1 MRFSFLF
8 YEPIDDLDEL
18 DRRMGLL
25 AGLGYDGVELSAF
38 HPLPYSIE
46 SVAALAEKHRLPVAS
61 MLSGW
66 SYLGEGLCLSSADAG
81 VRDRAPWTG
90 WSTMSFRP
98 QSLKSLI
105 VVGLMQGA
113 TGSDTSRMRRRR
125 MTGSSWSMRQ
135 RVHGRRA
142 VQGVSL
148 VIEPVN
154 HLQVGFNHTVAE
166 ASALADRVG
175 SPSLGVMLDTFHMN
189 IEERSVVEAIRLHA
203 ARARHVHLCETN
215 GGPFGLGGL
224 EFPRVLAALDEAG
237 YDRVVSIK
245 VYRGC
250 GWEEAARSSA
260 AFLRGLGC
268 GDFVGPSR

>member
-25 AGLGYDGVELSAF
+25 TGLGYDGVELSAF
-38 HPLPYSIE
+38 HPLPYPVE
-46 SVAALAEKHRLPVAS
+46 SVAALAEKHRLLVVS

-66 SYLGEGLCLSSADAG
+66 SYSAEGLCLSSPDAG
-81 VRDRAPWTG
+81 VRDRAVG
-90 WSTMSFRP
+90 RLVDYVGRAAALR
-98 QSLKSLI
+98 SLL
-105 VVGLMQGA
+105 VVGLMQGLRSDEPD
-113 TGSDTSRMRRRR
+113 GSKANERIAEGLSRVCK
-125 MTGSSWSMRQ
+125 SAES
-135 RVHGRRA
+135 
-142 VQGVSL
+142 QGVSL

-154 HLQVGFNHTVAE
+154 HLQIGFNHTVAE

-189 IEERSVVEAIRLHA
+189 IEECSVVEAIRLYA
-203 ARARHVHLCETN
+203 AQSRHIHLCETN
-215 GGPFGLGGL
+215 GGPFGSGGL
-224 EFPRVLAALDEAG
+224 DFPRVLAALDEAG

-260 AFLRGLGC
+260 AFLRGLGY
-268 GDFVGPSR
+268 GNFHEPSR